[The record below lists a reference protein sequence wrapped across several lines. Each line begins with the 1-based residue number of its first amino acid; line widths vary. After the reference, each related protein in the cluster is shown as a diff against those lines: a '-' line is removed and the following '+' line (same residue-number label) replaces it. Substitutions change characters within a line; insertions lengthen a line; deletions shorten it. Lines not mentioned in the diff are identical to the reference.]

1 MTHAHSA
8 VEANACLLKIGT
20 EVFRVYGDEQ
30 SGWSVDPG
38 DLHLLAPAQ
47 FRYGSIEELF
57 FALVNLNLSVEG
69 SA

>member
-1 MTHAHSA
+1 MIHAHSA
-8 VEANACLLKIGT
+8 VETNACLLKIGT
-20 EVFRVYGDEQ
+20 EIFRVYGDEQ

-38 DLHLLAPAQ
+38 DLHVLAPAQ